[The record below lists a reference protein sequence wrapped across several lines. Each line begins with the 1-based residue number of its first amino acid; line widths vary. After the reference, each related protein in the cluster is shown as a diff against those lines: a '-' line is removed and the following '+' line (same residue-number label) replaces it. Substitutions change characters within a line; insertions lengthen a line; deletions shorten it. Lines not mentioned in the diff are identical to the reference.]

1 MPELANC
8 AILTILLPAQETRGG
23 VQRFI
28 APRLKH
34 EFVLSLSV
42 CIPSCD
48 SVSTFPHLSGDV
60 LSLYTRHRPIPMRN
74 SITVADRSFN
84 LGPFMLQH
92 LHIAAPVI
100 DRQGHV
106 PEARQ
111 CVS

>member
-1 MPELANC
+1 MPELVNC

-28 APRLKH
+28 APRLKR
-34 EFVLSLSV
+34 EFVLPLPV
-42 CIPSCD
+42 CIPSCH

-60 LSLYTRHRPIPMRN
+60 LIVYAASANTDAQFHHGSRPLLQSGTLYP
-74 SITVADRSFN
+74 
-84 LGPFMLQH
+84 
-92 LHIAAPVI
+92 APGI

-106 PEARQ
+106 AKAVSQRPSSA